1 MQMDQVQKTAIKE
14 TAKVVVG
21 IVGLVFVVS
30 AAISLLSLQTIASLL
45 LVYCLLL
52 AIKWIYDSQLS
63 LARQAAYT
71 KQADID
77 AEIDR
82 LHK

>member
-1 MQMDQVQKTAIKE
+1 MDQVQKTAIKE
-14 TAKVVVG
+14 TVKVVCG
-21 IVGLVFVVS
+21 ITAIVFVVS
-30 AAISLLSLQTIASLL
+30 AAIALLSLQTIASLL
-45 LVYCLLL
+45 LVYCLVMGV
-52 AIKWIYDSQLS
+52 KMIYDINLSQ
-63 LARQAAYT
+63 AQQAAYT